1 MNSPR
6 QGWSE
11 SRGSWK
17 RKDQGDHCKNQST
30 AKCSGQELS
39 LPQGIVIVKELLQ
52 DLEAEHV
59 ARVILREQ
67 DKHSVGKV
75 LRLMEPILFFKMS
88 SRYICHVL
96 HS

>member
-17 RKDQGDHCKNQST
+17 RKDQGDHCKTQST
-30 AKCSGQELS
+30 AKRSGQELS
-39 LPQGIVIVKELLQ
+39 LPRGIVIVTELLQ

-59 ARVILREQ
+59 APIILREQ
-67 DKHSVGKV
+67 DRHSVRKV
-75 LRLMEPILFFKMS
+75 IRLMEETILVFK
-88 SRYICHVL
+88 ICHVL
-96 HS
+96 YS